1 MMLAL
6 EGVHTFYGEAH
17 VLHGVSLRVARG
29 AFVTLLGR
37 NGAGKST
44 TLRSIMG
51 IVPVRRG
58 HIEFDEQDITN
69 LAPED
74 IARLGLAYV
83 PEDRRIFPNL
93 TVQENLRLGVL
104 GGNGTVDRT
113 DAYREVFAYFP
124 VLENN
129 LGRRGGLMSGGEQ
142 QMLAIGRAMVARPS
156 LMLIDEPTEGLS
168 PLLVK
173 ALVGALRTINQ
184 RGTTVLLVEQN
195 LEVALALSSAL
206 YIIDQGEI
214 RFEGTAD
221 ELRHDT
227 SVQRRLLG
235 V

>member
-1 MMLAL
+1 MLVL
-6 EGVHTFYGEAH
+6 EGIHTFYAEAH
-17 VLHGVSLRVARG
+17 VLHGVSLSVERG

-58 HIEFDEQDITN
+58 RILFSEHDITN
-69 LAPED
+69 LAPEE
-74 IARLGLAYV
+74 IARFGVGYV

-113 DAYREVFAYFP
+113 DAYREVFGYFP
-124 VLENN
+124 VLANY
-129 LGRRGGLMSGGEQ
+129 LGRRGGLLSGGEQ
-142 QMLAIGRAMVARPS
+142 QMLAIGRAMVGRPT
-156 LMLIDEPTEGLS
+156 LMLVDEPTEGLS

-173 ALVGALRTINQ
+173 TLVGALREINR

-195 LEVALALSSAL
+195 LEVALALSSSL

-221 ELRHDT
+221 DLRHDT
-227 SVQRRLLG
+227 TIQKRLLG